1 MSDKKTKRAPQDAKF
16 IGFKEDDEIEYWT
29 KKFGVTRERLAK
41 AIGRVGPST
50 EAVERHLRGR

>member
-1 MSDKKTKRAPQDAKF
+1 MSDEKTKRVLQDAKF
-16 IGFKEDDEIEYWT
+16 IGIEEDDEIEYWT

-50 EAVERHLRGR
+50 GAVERYLRSR

>member
-1 MSDKKTKRAPQDAKF
+1 MSDEKTKRASQDAEF
-16 IGFKEDDEIEYWT
+16 IGFEEDDEIEYWT

-41 AIGRVGPST
+41 AIGRVGPFT